1 MDHRIELRLI
11 VELASIGNARRT
23 SQLLGISQS
32 TLSEAITRIEA
43 AYGAP
48 LFVRDQRGSRTT
60 EFGAVLVE
68 AATRSLAAL
77 DGAER
82 EINLMKSFE
91 QGRLSIGAH
100 PLLIEPYVAP
110 AVARIMQQYPK
121 LEFRIHGDD
130 PNKLVRELRD
140 RQIDFYIGFE
150 PDGPLTGLLVEQVDV
165 PEFVVYCRSGHPLAS
180 LPPQGIRVLRDYPI
194 IDWHMPKWFYEQFG
208 PALLKKQETVE
219 GLIAGITRV
228 ELSDSGAIRS
238 LVLQTD
244 TLAVAAYETIRADVE
259 AGLFATLWLPDDEG
273 KLMRPTATLIATL
286 EARLLPSVAPLVIAE
301 LKRVIAE
308 AGPNP
313 KP

>member
-1 MDHRIELRLI
+1 
-11 VELASIGNARRT
+11 
-23 SQLLGISQS
+23 
-32 TLSEAITRIEA
+32 
-43 AYGAP
+43 
-48 LFVRDQRGSRTT
+48 
-60 EFGAVLVE
+60 
-68 AATRSLAAL
+68 
-77 DGAER
+77 
-82 EINLMKSFE
+82 
-91 QGRLSIGAH
+91 
-100 PLLIEPYVAP
+100 
-110 AVARIMQQYPK
+110 
-121 LEFRIHGDD
+121 
-130 PNKLVRELRD
+130 
-140 RQIDFYIGFE
+140 
-150 PDGPLTGLLVEQVDV
+150 
-165 PEFVVYCRSGHPLAS
+165 
-180 LPPQGIRVLRDYPI
+180 VLRDYPI